1 MNLFRRLR
9 RLVSGLAGLLITSV
23 EQQNPEAL
31 LDAAKQDFLA
41 KVAQYNQALVQ
52 LASVAERIKTH
63 LQSKT
68 SRAMELERR
77 IIANHKSGNIDLA
90 GSLARELQEIQKDIQ
105 QSERKNLEQQA
116 LAGFLAEQ
124 GL

>member
-1 MNLFRRLR
+1 MSVFTRFKTLVRGFIGLF
-9 RLVSGLAGLLITSV
+9 ITTV

-41 KVAQYNQALVQ
+41 KLAQYNQALVQ
-52 LASVAERIKTH
+52 LAAAAERIKTH

-68 SRAMELERR
+68 IRATGLERR

-90 GSLARELQEIQKDIQ
+90 GSLAQVV
-105 QSERKNLEQQA
+105 
-116 LAGFLAEQ
+116 
-124 GL
+124 

>member
-31 LDAAKQDFLA
+31 LDAAKKEFLE

-52 LASVAERIKTH
+52 LASVAERIKNH

-68 SRAMELERR
+68 TRAVELEKR
-77 IIANHKSGNIDLA
+77 ILANHKAGNVELA
-90 GSLARELQEIQKDIQ
+90 GSLARELQEIQKDIE
-105 QSERKNLEQQA
+105 QSAQELRD
-116 LAGFLAEQ
+116 AEAA
-124 GL
+124 

>member
-52 LASVAERIKTH
+52 LASVTEQIKNH

-68 SRAMELERR
+68 SRAAELERR
-77 IIANHKSGNIDLA
+77 ILATHKAGNIEYA
-90 GSLARELQEIQKDIQ
+90 VSLARAL
-105 QSERKNLEQQA
+105 QA
-116 LAGFLAEQ
+116 LTQ
-124 GL
+124 